1 MKKRYIKYQGEIFE
15 VISDIKRYKIIIILI
30 SEDVRKKIS
39 IGWEIRE
46 NECRTNNIDKMYIGK
61 YVWRLVYGEFEEV
74 KIKEELY
81 QIF

>member
-1 MKKRYIKYQGEIFE
+1 MKKRYVKYKGEIFE

-30 SEDVRKKIS
+30 SEDVRKKMN
-39 IGWEIRE
+39 IGWKIS
-46 NECRTNNIDKMYIGK
+46 NHECMINSIDKMYIGK
-61 YVWRLVYGEFEEV
+61 YARKLGYNEFEEV